1 VRAEVGLNPTSAGTV
16 YLCAVAYLRI
26 SEGWEMV
33 RSQEA
38 RSNGAT
44 IAGGFVLISVA
55 GLIAAWRACRHAPLG
70 TGDFRAWLAAHEMVA
85 RRRAADRDRSP
96 IYTFA
101 ELARLTGVSQRAA
114 RTSVRRLQAAG
125 LIEWSEQAIAFP
137 EPPIPPVG
145 LDDTIGGGEGDVAIP
160 RRMLKLLVEGARP
173 ALIAVALAI
182 VLRCLSRR
190 RAGFD
195 GRGRVKASWISATFG
210 IDLSRVKIARAELVQ
225 LGWIQPQPSDQWAM
239 NRWGKAY
246 TINLDWDRA
255 STQGRQSPPPLP
267 PGGRQ
272 SPPPDLQTPIPSGR
286 NNHQEPAGG
295 QAGFSIEGPGEKT
308 PPRDR
313 EPVGPK
319 PVPTPSPT
327 ATGMNPTGRAT
338 TIPAETTRSSTA
350 PAPTLP
356 APKLADV
363 RPEDLKDTGRLL
375 ELFDQAMARKLIGP
389 SEADRLRFVAAAE
402 HALAIGKANPCGLFA
417 YLIRGA
423 CWRYITQA
431 DEDQANGRIKAHLRG
446 PAPPRVTPG
455 MGRPSSRSALSEDAQ
470 VVLRV
475 RAALSAAGYRGDPYP
490 QVRRHDASWTRERWD
505 AALLDLRTTG
515 AID

>member
-1 VRAEVGLNPTSAGTV
+1 
-16 YLCAVAYLRI
+16 
-26 SEGWEMV
+26 MV
-33 RSQEA
+33 QSQEA
-38 RSNGAT
+38 RSIRAT

-55 GLIAAWRACRHAPLG
+55 GLIAAWRACRRAPLG
-70 TGDFRAWLAAHEMVA
+70 TGDFRAWLAAREMVA

-96 IYTFA
+96 TYTFA
-101 ELARLTGVSQRAA
+101 ELAKLTGVSQRAA
-114 RTSVRRLQAAG
+114 RTSVRRLQVAG
-125 LIEWSEQAIAFP
+125 LIEWSDRAIAFP
-137 EPPIPPVG
+137 EPPTPPAG
-145 LDDTIGGGEGDVAIP
+145 LDDTIAGGKGDVAIP
-160 RRMLKLLVEGARP
+160 RRMLKLLVDGARP
-173 ALIAVALAI
+173 ALIAVTLAI

-190 RAGFD
+190 RGGFN
-195 GRGRVKASWISATFG
+195 GRGRVKASWVSATFG
-210 IDLSRVKIARAELVQ
+210 IDLSRVKIARAELVE
-225 LGWIQPQPSDQWAM
+225 LGWIQPEPSDQWAM

-255 STQGRQSPPPLP
+255 STEGHQSLPPPP
-267 PGGRQ
+267 PEGRQ

-286 NNHQEPAGG
+286 VNHQEPAGG
-295 QAGFSIEGPGEKT
+295 PTGFSIEDSEEKT
-308 PPRDR
+308 APRDR
-313 EPVGPK
+313 EPVGTK
-319 PVPTPSPT
+319 PVPAPAPT
-327 ATGMNPTGRAT
+327 ATGTNPANRMT
-338 TIPAETTRSSTA
+338 TIPTEATRSSTT

-375 ELFDQAMARKLIGP
+375 ELFDQAMAQKLIGP
-389 SEADRLRFVAAAE
+389 SEADRLKFVAAAE

-446 PAPPRVTPG
+446 PAPPCVTLG
-455 MGRPSSRSALSEDAQ
+455 VGRPSSRPALSEDAK

-475 RAALSAAGYRGDPYP
+475 RAALSAAGYRGDPFP

-505 AALLDLRTTG
+505 AALLELGRIG
-515 AID
+515 AIG

>member
-1 VRAEVGLNPTSAGTV
+1 
-16 YLCAVAYLRI
+16 
-26 SEGWEMV
+26 MV

-38 RSNGAT
+38 KSIRAT

-55 GLIAAWRACRHAPLG
+55 RLMAAWRACRQAPLG

-85 RRRAADRDRSP
+85 RRCVANRDRSP

-101 ELARLTGVSQRAA
+101 ELARLTGVGQRAA
-114 RTSVRRLQAAG
+114 RTSVRRLQVAG
-125 LIEWSEQAIAFP
+125 LIEWSDQAIAFP
-137 EPPIPPVG
+137 EPPFPPVG
-145 LDDTIGGGEGDVAIP
+145 LDDTIGGGKGDVAIP
-160 RRMLKLLVEGARP
+160 RRMLKLLVDGARP

-190 RAGFD
+190 RGGFD
-195 GRGRVKASWISATFG
+195 GRGRVKASWVSATFG
-210 IDLSRVKIARAELVQ
+210 IDLSRVKIARAELVE
-225 LGWIQPQPSDQWAM
+225 LGWIKPEPTDQWAM

-255 STQGRQSPPPLP
+255 ST
-267 PGGRQ
+267 GGRQ
-272 SPPPDLQTPIPSGR
+272 SLPPPPPEGRQSLPPDLQTPIPFGR

-295 QAGFSIEGPGEKT
+295 PTGFSIEGQEEKT
-308 PPRDR
+308 AHRDR
-313 EPVGPK
+313 NAVGTK
-319 PVPTPSPT
+319 PIPAPAPT
-327 ATGMNPTGRAT
+327 ATGTNPANRAST
-338 TIPAETTRSSTA
+338 TAAETTRSSTT
-350 PAPTLP
+350 PVPTVP

-375 ELFDQAMARKLIGP
+375 ELFDQAMVQKLIGP
-389 SEADRLRFVAAAE
+389 SEADRLKFVAAAE
-402 HALAIGKANPCGLFA
+402 HALTIGKANPCGLFA

-431 DEDQANGRIKAHLRG
+431 DEDRANGRIKAHLRG
-446 PAPPRVTPG
+446 PAPPCVTSG
-455 MGRPSSRSALSEDAQ
+455 IGRPSSRAALSEDAK

-490 QVRRHDASWTRERWD
+490 QVRRHDPNWTRERWD
-505 AALLDLRTTG
+505 AALLELGTIG
-515 AID
+515 AIG

>member
-1 VRAEVGLNPTSAGTV
+1 
-16 YLCAVAYLRI
+16 
-26 SEGWEMV
+26 MV
-33 RSQEA
+33 QSQEA
-38 RSNGAT
+38 RSISAT

-55 GLIAAWRACRHAPLG
+55 GLIAAWRVCRQAPLG
-70 TGDFRAWLAAHEMVA
+70 TGDFRAWLAAHEMAA
-85 RRRAADRDRSP
+85 RRCAANRDRSP
-96 IYTFA
+96 TYAFA
-101 ELARLTGVSQRAA
+101 ELAKLTGVSQRAA
-114 RTSVRRLQAAG
+114 RASVRRLQAAG
-125 LIEWSEQAIAFP
+125 LIEWSDRAIAFP
-137 EPPIPPVG
+137 QPPTPPVG
-145 LDDTIGGGEGDVAIP
+145 LDDTIGGGKGDVAIP
-160 RRMLKLLVEGARP
+160 RRMLKFLVEGARP

-195 GRGRVKASWISATFG
+195 GRGRLKASWVSATFG
-210 IDLSRVKIARAELVQ
+210 IDLSRVKIARAKLVE
-225 LGWIQPQPSDQWAM
+225 LGWIQPEPSDQWAM

-255 STQGRQSPPPLP
+255 LPECRQSLPPPP
-267 PGGRQ
+267 PECRQ
-272 SPPPDLQTPIPSGR
+272 SLPPDLQTPIPFER

-295 QAGFSIEGPGEKT
+295 PTGFSIEHPGEKT
-308 PPRDR
+308 VPRDR
-313 EPVGPK
+313 EPVGTK
-319 PVPTPSPT
+319 PVPSPVPT
-327 ATGMNPTGRAT
+327 APGTNPANRVT
-338 TIPAETTRSSTA
+338 TIPAESTRSSTA

-375 ELFDQAMARKLIGP
+375 DLFDQAIAQKLIGS

-417 YLIRGA
+417 FLIRGA

-431 DEDQANGRIKAHLRG
+431 DEDKANSRIKAHLRG
-446 PAPPRVTPG
+446 PARPCVASG
-455 MGRPSSRSALSEDAQ
+455 MSRPSSRPALSEDAL

-475 RAALSAAGYRGDPYP
+475 RAALSAAGYWGDPYP

-505 AALLDLRTTG
+505 AALVELGTIE
-515 AID
+515 AIG

>member
-1 VRAEVGLNPTSAGTV
+1 MVQTQIPLPPCSSAAGP
-16 YLCAVAYLRI
+16 
-26 SEGWEMV
+26 
-33 RSQEA
+33 
-38 RSNGAT
+38 

-55 GLIAAWRACRHAPLG
+55 GLMAAWRACRQASLG
-70 TGDFRAWLAAHEMVA
+70 TGDFRAWLAAREMVA
-85 RRRAADRDRSP
+85 RRRASNRDRSP
-96 IYTFA
+96 TYTFA
-101 ELARLTGVSQRAA
+101 ELAKLTGVSQRAA
-114 RTSVRRLQAAG
+114 RTSVRRLQDAG

-137 EPPIPPVG
+137 EPPIPAGG
-145 LDDTIGGGEGDVAIP
+145 LDDTIGGGKGDVAIP
-160 RRMLKLLVEGARP
+160 RRMLKFLVEGARP

-182 VLRCLSRR
+182 LLRCLSRR

-195 GRGRVKASWISATFG
+195 GRGRVKASWVSSTFG
-210 IDLSRVKIARAELVQ
+210 VDLSRVKIARAELVE
-225 LGWIQPQPSDQWAM
+225 LGWIQPEPSEQWAM

-255 STQGRQSPPPLP
+255 S

-272 SPPPDLQTPIPSGR
+272 SLPPPPPEGRQSLSPDLQTPIPFGR
-286 NNHQEPAGG
+286 DNHQEPAGG
-295 QAGFSIEGPGEKT
+295 PTGFSIEGPGEKT
-308 PPRDR
+308 APRDR
-313 EPVGPK
+313 EPVDTK
-319 PVPTPSPT
+319 PVPAPAST
-327 ATGMNPTGRAT
+327 ATGTNPANRAT

-350 PAPTLP
+350 PAPTVP
-356 APKLADV
+356 DPKLADI
-363 RPEDLKDTGRLL
+363 RLEDLEDTGRLL
-375 ELFDQAMARKLIGP
+375 ELFNQAIAQKLIGS

-431 DEDQANGRIKAHLRG
+431 DEDKANGRIKAHLRG
-446 PAPPRVTPG
+446 PTPPCVTPG
-455 MGRPSSRSALSEDAQ
+455 MGRPSSRPALSEDAK

-505 AALLDLRTTG
+505 AALLELGTMG
-515 AID
+515 AIG